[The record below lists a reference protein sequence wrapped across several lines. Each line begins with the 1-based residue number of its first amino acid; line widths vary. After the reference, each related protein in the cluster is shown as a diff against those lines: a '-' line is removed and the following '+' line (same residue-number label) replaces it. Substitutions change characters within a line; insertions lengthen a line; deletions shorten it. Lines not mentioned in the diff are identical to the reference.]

1 MHPALDHFLLLGSP
15 MRLRPSIAL
24 LLSLVVTAP
33 LGAQAV
39 VALDGYHNNEKPL
52 PEHYQWE
59 GTSDGSFSKL
69 AGGFR
74 AHDVELRTIRTR
86 IDAASLQ
93 GVNLLI
99 VVDPDTPAETPDP
112 KYIEDSEIDVIAKW
126 VNEGGRLVLLGND
139 KGHAEFTHFNR
150 LASRFGIQFLEETYP
165 KVSGKA
171 ILVATGRHS
180 IFEGGLQAYLVEVAP
195 LKLVAPAESILSD
208 KGTDIMAL
216 ARVGRG
222 VVFAVGDPWLYDE
235 YIERNDNARIATN
248 LFTMLLDD

>member
-1 MHPALDHFLLLGSP
+1 
-15 MRLRPSIAL
+15 MRFGLPII
-24 LLSLVVTAP
+24 LSFTLCAAP

-39 VALDGYHNNEKPL
+39 VALDGYHNAERGL

-69 AGGFR
+69 ANGFR
-74 AHDVELRTIRTR
+74 AHDVELRTLRAR

-99 VVDPDTPAETPDP
+99 IVDPDAPEETPEP
-112 KYIEDSEIDVIAKW
+112 KYIEDAEIDVIAKW

-139 KGHAEFTHFNR
+139 KGHAEFTHFNK

-165 KVSGKA
+165 KMTGKA
-171 ILVATGRHS
+171 ILVATGKHS

-195 LKLVAPAESILSD
+195 LKLTAPAEAVLTD

-216 ARVGRG
+216 AHVGRG
-222 VVFAVGDPWLYDE
+222 MVFALGDPWLYDE
-235 YIERNDNARIATN
+235 YIERNDNVRIATN
-248 LFTMLLDD
+248 LFTMLLEE

>member
-1 MHPALDHFLLLGSP
+1 
-15 MRLRPSIAL
+15 MRFGLPII
-24 LLSLVVTAP
+24 LSFTLCAAP

-39 VALDGYHNNEKPL
+39 VALDGYHNAERGL

-69 AGGFR
+69 ANGFR
-74 AHDVELRTIRTR
+74 AHDVELRTLRAR

-99 VVDPDTPAETPDP
+99 IVDPDAPEETPEP
-112 KYIEDSEIDVIAKW
+112 KYIEDAEIDVIAKW

-139 KGHAEFTHFNR
+139 KGHAEFTHFNK

-165 KVSGKA
+165 KMTGKA

-195 LKLVAPAESILSD
+195 LKLTAPAEAVLTD

-216 ARVGRG
+216 AQVGRG
-222 VVFAVGDPWLYDE
+222 MVFALGDPWLYDE
-235 YIERNDNARIATN
+235 YIERNDNVRIATN
-248 LFTMLLDD
+248 LFTMLLEQ